1 MMAHKILVVD
11 DEENMLA
18 LLKRVLCKEG
28 YQIECAQSGQ
38 AGLTLAHESSFSL
51 AIVDVSMPDMDGID
65 LLEKLKALSRQLPV
79 IMISAFPSWER
90 EQKAMELGC
99 AQYLSKPLN
108 MKQLKNLIK
117 KMLTD

>member
-1 MMAHKILVVD
+1 MAHRILVVD

-28 YQIECAQSGQ
+28 YQIECAQSGE
-38 AGLTLAHESSFSL
+38 AGLHLAAQSSFSL

-90 EQKAMELGC
+90 ELKAKDLGC
-99 AQYLSKPLN
+99 AHYLSKPLD
-108 MKQLKNLIK
+108 MKQLKDLIREI
-117 KMLTD
+117 LTD